1 MVGVSTK
8 SLYGVAAMHA
18 LYNSPRNKLM
28 QIKEIAAMTQISHG
42 YLEQILSNLKKHG
55 FVVSIRGANGG
66 YKLARD
72 ASNIIVL
79 DIIEALEGELFA
91 VGQNVGASV
100 VLDSFWKDIQEKVRA
115 VFHVKLSELDKAYA
129 TYFYEI

>member
-1 MVGVSTK
+1 M
-8 SLYGVAAMHA
+8 
-18 LYNSPRNKLM
+18 
-28 QIKEIAAMTQISHG
+28 
-42 YLEQILSNLKKHG
+42 KKHG
-55 FVVSIRGANGG
+55 FVVSIRGVNGG
-66 YKLARD
+66 YKLATD
-72 ASNIIVL
+72 ASDIIVL
-79 DIIEALEGELFA
+79 DIVEALEGELFV